1 MVAAA
6 AALACAPETPQ
17 TLVVAAQ
24 SAYEHLLSPT
34 ASEDARYLV
43 ELLVKFGWLEVHGS
57 FVSTPHDVVADE
69 VLDQTIHSNAIVFE
83 KESTA
88 VLSCALSIP
97 RGIGRL
103 ATALRRI
110 LGSMSSQ
117 DALRALAD
125 FLERWLKTNASALG
139 AVLQAGDPD
148 VTGYALGAVLSGP
161 PWDESAIQEWDKL
174 FLPWL
179 NAHSTKEE
187 ARHLLYKGLK
197 SDHAHEAA
205 LVASALA
212 WLSAHSLAR
221 SATFVIRPLLDRSE
235 LSVADAQQ
243 AVQFALLWLEQNH
256 RTLEAR
262 FVLQPLLER
271 QDLVNEDAAESRRFA
286 LLWLSA
292 QHSTVEAQFV
302 LQRLLQR
309 GDLPDEDAAEG
320 RRFAL
325 LWLAP
330 HHSTLEAGFVLKP
343 LLERADLSNDEA
355 TEARRFALLWLV
367 QHHSTLDAQ
376 FVFHSLLERAD
387 LSSDEGGEARRF
399 ALLWLAPHHS
409 TLEAGFVLKPLLERA
424 DLSNDEATEARRFA
438 LLWLVQHHSTL
449 DAQFV
454 FHSLLERADLS
465 SDEGAEARRFA
476 LLWLAPHHSTL
487 EAGFVLKPLL
497 ERADLSSDEG
507 AEARRFPLLWLA
519 PHHST
524 LEAGFVLKPLL
535 ERADL
540 SNDEA
545 TEARRFALLWLV
557 QHHSTLDAGFVLP
570 PLLNQEL
577 GSDDALVVVTNAVS
591 WLQVFFDTTDA
602 EFVIRK
608 LFRRGDVP
616 TGMQSSLLSA
626 AIQRLRQRLADDEAT
641 FLLQAC
647 LQYRIDDKALQVELV
662 SLAIAW
668 LDLHPDS
675 EAGDYVW
682 NRVLRYRPNLVSDS
696 DWSKVATLATR
707 WLKRKRVGKEGV
719 DQTTN
724 SLLMRPHLLEPD
736 DRKYVTRLAIELL
749 GTDLHPQGRRRLVAS
764 LEWLLPSLSDDDPL
778 SDQIMKAL
786 GS

>member
-1 MVAAA
+1 
-6 AALACAPETPQ
+6 
-17 TLVVAAQ
+17 
-24 SAYEHLLSPT
+24 LLSPT

-367 QHHSTLDAQ
+367 QHHSTLDA
-376 FVFHSLLERAD
+376 
-387 LSSDEGGEARRF
+387 
-399 ALLWLAPHHS
+399 
-409 TLEAGFVLKPLLERA
+409 
-424 DLSNDEATEARRFA
+424 
-438 LLWLVQHHSTL
+438 
-449 DAQFV
+449 
-454 FHSLLERADLS
+454 
-465 SDEGAEARRFA
+465 
-476 LLWLAPHHSTL
+476 
-487 EAGFVLKPLL
+487 
-497 ERADLSSDEG
+497 
-507 AEARRFPLLWLA
+507 
-519 PHHST
+519 
-524 LEAGFVLKPLL
+524 
-535 ERADL
+535 
-540 SNDEA
+540 
-545 TEARRFALLWLV
+545 
-557 QHHSTLDAGFVLP
+557 GFVLP

>member
-1 MVAAA
+1 MN
-6 AALACAPETPQ
+6 P
-17 TLVVAAQ
+17 
-24 SAYEHLLSPT
+24 
-34 ASEDARYLV
+34 
-43 ELLVKFGWLEVHGS
+43 
-57 FVSTPHDVVADE
+57 
-69 VLDQTIHSNAIVFE
+69 
-83 KESTA
+83 
-88 VLSCALSIP
+88 
-97 RGIGRL
+97 
-103 ATALRRI
+103 
-110 LGSMSSQ
+110 
-117 DALRALAD
+117 
-125 FLERWLKTNASALG
+125 
-139 AVLQAGDPD
+139 
-148 VTGYALGAVLSGP
+148 
-161 PWDESAIQEWDKL
+161 
-174 FLPWL
+174 
-179 NAHSTKEE
+179 HSTKEE

-302 LQRLLQR
+302 LQRLLER
-309 GDLPDEDAAEG
+309 GDLPNDDAAEG

-325 LWLAP
+325 LWLVP
-330 HHSTLEAGFVLKP
+330 
-343 LLERADLSNDEA
+343 
-355 TEARRFALLWLV
+355 
-367 QHHSTLDAQ
+367 
-376 FVFHSLLERAD
+376 
-387 LSSDEGGEARRF
+387 
-399 ALLWLAPHHS
+399 
-409 TLEAGFVLKPLLERA
+409 
-424 DLSNDEATEARRFA
+424 
-438 LLWLVQHHSTL
+438 HHSTL

-476 LLWLAPHHSTL
+476 
-487 EAGFVLKPLL
+487 
-497 ERADLSSDEG
+497 
-507 AEARRFPLLWLA
+507 LLWLA